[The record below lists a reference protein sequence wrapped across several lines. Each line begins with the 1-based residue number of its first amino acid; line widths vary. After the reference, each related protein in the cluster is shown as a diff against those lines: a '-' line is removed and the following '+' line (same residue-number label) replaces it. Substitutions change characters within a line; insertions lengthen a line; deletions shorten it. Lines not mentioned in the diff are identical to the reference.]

1 MIIEDNK
8 ELLIEYVN
16 KFPNNWSL
24 GTEIRK
30 LMPSNELVKK
40 YPNDGELGQVFR
52 NRIEDLINK

>member
-1 MIIEDNK
+1 MLIENDK

-16 KFPNNWSL
+16 KYPNNWNL

-40 YPNDGELGQVFR
+40 YPNDGDLGEIFR
-52 NRIEDLINK
+52 RKIQKI

>member
-30 LMPSNELVKK
+30 LIPSNELVKK